1 MTCKNI
7 LDPKLPIYIS
17 LTSIFKNQD
26 ILLQTLQSIIKQTK
40 KPDKIFLYLS
50 EESYIL
56 DDGFKNKKITNS
68 NLLKFTNDNSIID
81 IKWVE
86 NTGPIFNRRTCG

>member
-7 LDPKLPIYIS
+7 LDQKLPIYIS

-26 ILLQTLQSIIKQTK
+26 ILLKTLQSIIKQTRQ
-40 KPDKIFLYLS
+40 PDKIFLYLS

-56 DDGFKNKKITNS
+56 DTGFKDIKITNS
-68 NLLKFTNDNSIID
+68 NLLKFINDNSVID
-81 IKWVE
+81 IKWVK
-86 NTGPIFNRRTCG
+86 NTGTSLLKT